1 VIDMAAGRY
10 DLYIEQGVTYTKI
23 FTWYDSTNTP
33 IDLSDYTAIM
43 QVRYSVDDDTVIV
56 ASDSIPAGIVLTLGG
71 ALGTIT
77 VDIAASI
84 SNALDF
90 DIAVWDI
97 NLTHTPTGVITRL
110 LEGEVKF
117 SKAVTISG
125 TSVSPV
131 VASLIGTHTGDIIR
145 WDATLGCWVVKE
157 EPFEFDE
164 IRLVPK
170 ASSTGA
176 EGTIFFCSTPGLK
189 GLYVGVEP

>member
-1 VIDMAAGRY
+1 MAAGRY
-10 DLYIEQGVTYTKI
+10 DLYIEQGVTYTKT

-33 IDLSDYTAIM
+33 VDLTDYTAIM
-43 QVRYSVDDDTVIV
+43 QVRESIDDDEVLV
-56 ASDSIPAGIVLTLGG
+56 ASNTDPVGITLTLGG

-97 NLTHTPTGVITRL
+97 NLTNTGTGVVTRL

-117 SKAVTISG
+117 SKAVTLVG
-125 TSVSPV
+125 AEVHPV
-131 VASLIGTHTGDIIR
+131 VGSLIGTTTGDIIR
-145 WDATLGCWVVKE
+145 WDSTLSRWVVVA

-164 IRLVPK
+164 IRLIPK

>member
-1 VIDMAAGRY
+1 MAAGRY

-23 FTWYDSTNTP
+23 FTWFDSTDTP
-33 IDLSDYTAIM
+33 IDLTNYTALM
-43 QVRYSVDDDTVIV
+43 QVRYSIDDPTILV
-56 ASDSIPAGIVLTLGG
+56 ASDSTPAGIVLTLGG

-84 SNALDF
+84 SAALDF

-97 NLTHTPTGVITRL
+97 NLTHTPTGVVTRL

-117 SKAVTISG
+117 SKAVTLSG
-125 TSVSPV
+125 AVVTPV
-131 VASLIGTHTGDIIR
+131 LANLVGTHTGDIIR
-145 WDATLGCWVVKE
+145 WDATLARWVVKE

-176 EGTIFFCSTPGLK
+176 EGTIFFCSTPGVK
-189 GLYVGVEP
+189 GLYVAVEP

>member
-1 VIDMAAGRY
+1 MSAGRY
-10 DLYIEQGVTYTKI
+10 DLYIEQGATYTKV
-23 FTWYDSTNTP
+23 FTWYASPGVPVDLTN
-33 IDLSDYTAIM
+33 YTALCQI
-43 QVRYSVDDDTVIV
+43 RYSVDDDTVLL
-56 ASDSIPAGIVLTLGG
+56 ASDSTPAGITITLGG

-77 VDIAASI
+77 MGIAASI

-97 NLTHTPTGVITRL
+97 NLTYTPTGVVTRL

-125 TSVSPV
+125 TSIIPV
-131 VASLIGTHTGDIIR
+131 VASLTGTYDGDIIR
-145 WDATLGCWVVKE
+145 WEDGAWVVKE
-157 EPFEFDE
+157 EPFEDFEFDE

-176 EGTIFFCSTPGLK
+176 EGTLFFCSTPGAK
-189 GLYVGVEP
+189 GLYVAVEP

>member
-1 VIDMAAGRY
+1 MAAGRY
-10 DLYIEQGVTYTKI
+10 DLYIEQGATYTKV
-23 FTWYDSTNTP
+23 FTWYASP
-33 IDLSDYTAIM
+33 GVPVDLTDYTALCQI
-43 QVRYSVDDDTVIV
+43 RYSVDDDTVII
-56 ASDSIPAGIVLTLGG
+56 ASDSSPAGIVLTLGDH
-71 ALGTIT
+71 AGTIT

-97 NLTHTPTGVITRL
+97 VLTHTGTGVATRL

-117 SKAVTISG
+117 SKAVTIVGSTVTPILNSLTG
-125 TSVSPV
+125 TTD
-131 VASLIGTHTGDIIR
+131 GEIIV
-145 WDATLGCWVVKE
+145 WSTTYNCWVVSSI
-157 EPFEFDE
+157 PTGLSFDE
-164 IRLVPK
+164 IRLIPK